1 MYRKIFFQFILLT
14 ILIFTLWYIF
24 YFYLREDSRFIELQN
39 NNSLENNNINLT
51 SKEKEEVNKQDDNK
65 EITENLV
72 YKSKDAKGNTY
83 LLKAK
88 FGETNREDKNT
99 ILLNQVTGTINL
111 IDRPLISIKADH
123 AEYNY
128 ENLNTKFFDDVK
140 IKYSSNIIKS
150 DNLDLIF
157 NENIANM
164 YNNVFFKNN
173 SSSAKADLINFD
185 LLTGNIIIK
194 MNEKNKKWQLLK
206 NLELQLLKKKQ
217 IKFP

>member
-14 ILIFTLWYIF
+14 ILIFILWYIF
-24 YFYLREDSRFIELQN
+24 YFYLREDSKFIELQN

-51 SKEKEEVNKQDDNK
+51 SKEEVNKRDTNWDNSK

-83 LLKAK
+83 LLKSK
-88 FGETNREDKNT
+88 FGETNKENKNT
-99 ILLNQVTGTINL
+99 ILLTQVTAIIDL
-111 IDRPLISIKADH
+111 IDKPLITIKADH

-150 DNLDLIF
+150 DNLDLIL

-173 SSSAKADLINFD
+173 SSSARADLINFD

-194 MNEKNKKWQLLK
+194 MNEKNKKIVI
-206 NLELQLLKKKQ
+206 NKK
-217 IKFP
+217 

>member
-51 SKEKEEVNKQDDNK
+51 SKKKEEVNKQDDNK

-173 SSSAKADLINFD
+173 SSIAKADLINFD

-194 MNEKNKKWQLLK
+194 MNEKNKKIVI
-206 NLELQLLKKKQ
+206 NKK
-217 IKFP
+217 

>member
-24 YFYLREDSRFIELQN
+24 YFYLREDIKFIELQN
-39 NNSLENNNINLT
+39 NSSLENNNINLT

-194 MNEKNKKWQLLK
+194 MNEKNKKIVI
-206 NLELQLLKKKQ
+206 NKK
-217 IKFP
+217 

>member
-24 YFYLREDSRFIELQN
+24 YFYLREDIKFIELQN
-39 NNSLENNNINLT
+39 NSSLENNNINLT
-51 SKEKEEVNKQDDNK
+51 SKKKEEVNKQDDNK

-99 ILLNQVTGTINL
+99 ILLNQVTGAINL
-111 IDRPLISIKADH
+111 IDRPLMSIKADH

-194 MNEKNKKWQLLK
+194 MNEKNKKIVI
-206 NLELQLLKKKQ
+206 NKK
-217 IKFP
+217 

>member
-194 MNEKNKKWQLLK
+194 MNQKNKKIVI
-206 NLELQLLKKKQ
+206 NKK
-217 IKFP
+217 

>member
-24 YFYLREDSRFIELQN
+24 YFYLREDIKFIELQN
-39 NNSLENNNINLT
+39 NSSLENNNINLT
-51 SKEKEEVNKQDDNK
+51 SKKKEEVNKQDDNK

-194 MNEKNKKWQLLK
+194 MNEKNKKIVI
-206 NLELQLLKKKQ
+206 NKK
-217 IKFP
+217 

>member
-99 ILLNQVTGTINL
+99 ILLNQVTGAINL

-194 MNEKNKKWQLLK
+194 MNEKNKKIVI
-206 NLELQLLKKKQ
+206 NKK
-217 IKFP
+217 

>member
-173 SSSAKADLINFD
+173 SSNAKADLINFD

-194 MNEKNKKWQLLK
+194 MNEKNKKIVI
-206 NLELQLLKKKQ
+206 NKK
-217 IKFP
+217 

>member
-194 MNEKNKKWQLLK
+194 KKKKNKKIVI
-206 NLELQLLKKKQ
+206 NKK
-217 IKFP
+217 

>member
-194 MNEKNKKWQLLK
+194 MNEKNERIVINKK
-206 NLELQLLKKKQ
+206 
-217 IKFP
+217 

>member
-157 NENIANM
+157 NENIANI

-194 MNEKNKKWQLLK
+194 MNEKNKKIVI
-206 NLELQLLKKKQ
+206 NKK
-217 IKFP
+217 

>member
-194 MNEKNKKWQLLK
+194 MNEKNKKIVI
-206 NLELQLLKKKQ
+206 NKK
-217 IKFP
+217 